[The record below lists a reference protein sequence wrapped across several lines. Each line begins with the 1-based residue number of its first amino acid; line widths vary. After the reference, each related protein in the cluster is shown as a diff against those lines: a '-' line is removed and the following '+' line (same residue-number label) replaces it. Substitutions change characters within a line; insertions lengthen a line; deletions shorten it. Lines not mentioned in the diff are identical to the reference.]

1 MTKKIAL
8 LLSGMMLLSACG
20 APAHSAASTA
30 AESAPAQASSVDSSG
45 LSAPSGEITLSGDSI
60 TVSGNGAKVSGSTVT
75 ITQSGNYTVSG
86 TLSDG
91 QILVDAGKED
101 DITLTLSGVSITCT
115 QSAPIYIK
123 KASSVSIVLADGTDN
138 TVADTDNY
146 VLDEGED
153 EPDAAIFSKAD
164 LSISGLRQP
173 PCRGKLRH
181 GHPQQGFPVF

>member
-1 MTKKIAL
+1 MAP
-8 LLSGMMLLSACG
+8 GPFCG
-20 APAHSAASTA
+20 VHCRGVRPGPSIICGQLR
-30 AESAPAQASSVDSSG
+30 PFG
-45 LSAPSGEITLSGDSI
+45 PSGEITLSGDSI

-101 DITLTLSGVSITCT
+101 DIIPTPLRCLHHLHT
-115 QSAPIYIK
+115 SAPIFIK
-123 KASSVSIVLADGTDN
+123 KASSVSIVLADGNDN

-153 EPDAAIFSKAD
+153 EPDAAIFS
-164 LSISGLRQP
+164 
-173 PCRGKLRH
+173 
-181 GHPQQGFPVF
+181 QG